1 MHENGCNTILQEE
14 QEEELNHQIFMKFYF
29 CLLEPKSMETH
40 MNRSA
45 HMNEDYFLIFYF
57 KKFSGRESQQT

>member
-1 MHENGCNTILQEE
+1 MHENGCNTIQ
-14 QEEELNHQIFMKFYF
+14 QEEELNHQRFMKFYF
-29 CLLEPKSMETH
+29 CLLEPKSMETQ

-57 KKFSGRESQQT
+57 KKFGGHQSFYWGH